1 MRVAAIY
8 VSDEFRRQF
17 KKLAKKYKS
26 LVSDFATF
34 KTSLEENPLQGVD
47 LGGGVRKIR
56 MAVATKGRG
65 KSGGTRVITLNVKI
79 GQEEDIEITL
89 LTIYDKSE
97 ISNVSNAYI
106 ADIVKSL

>member
-26 LVSDFATF
+26 L
-34 KTSLEENPLQGVD
+34 VD

-65 KSGGTRVITLNVKI
+65 KSGGTRVITLKVKI